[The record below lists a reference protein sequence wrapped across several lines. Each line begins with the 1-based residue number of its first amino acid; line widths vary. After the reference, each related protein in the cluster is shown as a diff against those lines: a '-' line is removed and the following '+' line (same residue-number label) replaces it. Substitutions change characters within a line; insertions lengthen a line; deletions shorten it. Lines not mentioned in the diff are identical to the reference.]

1 MATKSAKSTRDYGLW
16 YGISVGGLDKDSG
29 IKLSEEIANLLET
42 DGSKCYEAADFIL
55 DNSLLKQ
62 AVFNVRYGKGVNPQ
76 VDNGGDKVFCFT
88 TTGATLNG
96 VAEHVKFIGDFR
108 KNQPA
113 KQIAGSKAVAK
124 RGGGGGIKRVF
135 NFNPAKKVPVNVP
148 AIPQPDN
155 PQ

>member
-16 YGISVGGLDKDSG
+16 YGVSVGGLDKDSG

-55 DNSLLKQ
+55 DNNLPKQ
-62 AVFNVRYGKGVNPQ
+62 AVFAVKYGKGVNPKA
-76 VDNGGDKVFCFT
+76 DGGGDKVFAIT

-113 KQIAGSKAVAK
+113 KQVAGSKAVAK

-135 NFNPAKKVPVNVP
+135 NFNPSARKQPAP
-148 AIPQPDN
+148 LAIPQPDN